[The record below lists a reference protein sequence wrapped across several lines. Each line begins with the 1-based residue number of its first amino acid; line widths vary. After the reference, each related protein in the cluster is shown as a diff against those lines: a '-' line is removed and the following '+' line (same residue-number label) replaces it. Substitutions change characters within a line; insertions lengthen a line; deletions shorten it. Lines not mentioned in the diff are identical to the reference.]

1 MNKLDKDYTNLL
13 QDILDNGH
21 KKETRNGSTISVF
34 GRQIRHKMSDG
45 FPLLTTKKMYMKGII
60 TELLYFLRGETSIEY
75 LVDNGCNIWNGDLS
89 KHHNVNVNDY
99 KKLSKLDLNLYEGG
113 AIYPHQWRNFGSNN
127 YNRKRI
133 TEPFK
138 TSFLT
143 ETHNLISTD
152 NNVGNTYDTLDYG
165 SYIVLDSFKQGERN
179 ETYYKIQ
186 FNVTNTVKNIRKDKL
201 GTNVSDPYKASKN
214 GVACV
219 GEYKKYSEL
228 NIEKLKN
235 IWNGMISR
243 CYNSSNDNYQY
254 YGGKGVHVENR
265 WLCFEYFL
273 SDVTKIKN
281 WDNKLKNWDEY
292 ELDKDIYGDGFRY
305 SLENCCW
312 ISKSD
317 NLKKS
322 KEKFTYVVS
331 NGVDNYEFVN
341 HVDFMDKFKI
351 NNQGNFASMLRGNR
365 PNCEGFVLVKKE
377 KITDGI
383 DQIKELIETLKT
395 NPDSRRMLVTA
406 WNPTQLH
413 DLCLPACHYGFQ
425 VYTRELSLEERI
437 ELVNKSITATD
448 GVNAALLWELSCQ
461 GKSKSKILNALN
473 NSPRNIP
480 TRAISLMWN
489 QRSVDTFLGLPFN
502 IASYGLLLEI
512 IAKTV
517 NMVPDE
523 LIGNLGDVHLYSNH
537 IDQAL
542 EQIGRELRVDERVCM
557 CYENPKLDVSRLQ
570 EGMSDSE
577 FTKVCDE
584 FGIPTRTREPFEL
597 PKLGF
602 NKSSGFFRE
611 LGDDLSLLSHLDI
624 SDFMIENYQSHSTI
638 KAPLSN

>member
-1 MNKLDKDYTNLL
+1 MNNLDKQYTDLL
-13 QDILDNGH
+13 QDILDNGVT
-21 KKETRNGSTISVF
+21 KQDRTGTGTLSIF
-34 GRQIRHKMSDG
+34 GRQIRHKMSEG
-45 FPLLTTKKMYMKGII
+45 FPLLTTKKIPFRLI
-60 TELLYFLRGETSIEY
+60 VTELIYFLGGETSIEY

-99 KKLSKLDLNLYEGG
+99 KELSKLDLNLYEGG

-133 TEPFK
+133 TESFK

-143 ETHNLISTD
+143 ETPNLNSTD
-152 NNVGNTYDTLDYG
+152 NNVGNMYDTLDYG

-351 NNQGNFASMLRGNR
+351 NNQGNFASMLRGDR
-365 PNCEGFVLVKKE
+365 PNCEGWVLVKKE

-383 DQIKELIETLKT
+383 DQIKELIGTLKT

-406 WNPTQLH
+406 WNPSQLH

-425 VYTRELSLEERI
+425 VYTRELSSQERVKLY
-437 ELVNKSITATD
+437 EQKT
-448 GVNAALLWELSCQ
+448 NADTSFFPVLSET
-461 GKSKSKILNALN
+461 LDFH
-473 NSPRNIP
+473 NIP
-480 TRAISLMWN
+480 TRTISLMWN

-512 IAKTV
+512 IAKEV

-523 LIGNLGDVHLYSNH
+523 LIGNLGDTHLYLNH
-537 IDQAL
+537 VDQAK
-542 EQIGRELRVDERVCM
+542 EQIGRKLSLEERHQLALPIWKEKYGPLADMMVMTNVDNTP
-557 CYENPKLDVSRLQ
+557 YKIPK
-570 EGMSDSE
+570 
-577 FTKVCDE
+577 
-584 FGIPTRTREPFEL
+584 RTREPFPL
-597 PKLGF
+597 PKL
-602 NKSSGFFRE
+602 KLDDWYSTQ
-611 LGDDLSLLSHLDI
+611 GDVNNSTEVIMGCLMGLNHGHITLK
-624 SDFMIENYQSHSTI
+624 NYQSHPTI

>member
-1 MNKLDKDYTNLL
+1 MNKLDLDYQNLL
-13 QDILDNGH
+13 KDILENGT
-21 KKETRNGSTISVF
+21 KKETRNGKVLSVF
-34 GRQIRHKMSDG
+34 GRSIRYKFKDG
-45 FPLLTTKKMYMKGII
+45 KFPLITTKKMYFKGIV

-75 LVDNGCNIWNGDLS
+75 LVDNDCNIWNGDLS
-89 KHHNVNVNDY
+89 KHHNVNINDY
-99 KKLSKLDLNLYEGG
+99 KELSKLDLNLYEGG

-143 ETHNLISTD
+143 ETPNLNSTD
-152 NNVGNTYDTLDYG
+152 NNVGKMYDTLDYG

-235 IWNGMISR
+235 IWGGMISR

-292 ELDKDIYGDGFRY
+292 ELDKDIYGDGFKY

-322 KEKFTYVVS
+322 KEKFRYVVS

-341 HVDFMDKFKI
+341 HVDFMGKFKI
-351 NNQGNFASMLRGNR
+351 NNQGNFASMLRGYR
-365 PNCEGFVLVKKE
+365 PNCEGWVLVKKE

-406 WNPTQLH
+406 WNPSQLH

-425 VYTRELSLEERI
+425 VYTRELEPRERLRI
-437 ELVNKSITATD
+437 STNYGNIHDIGANWDVSHKLIDDMCDKW
-448 GVNAALLWELSCQ
+448 GVP
-461 GKSKSKILNALN
+461 K
-473 NSPRNIP
+473 
-480 TRAISLMWN
+480 RAISLMYN
-489 QRSVDTFLGLPFN
+489 ARSQDVPLGTPFN
-502 IASYGLLLEI
+502 LASYGLLLEI
-512 IAKTV
+512 LAKEV

-523 LIGNLGDVHLYSNH
+523 LITNMGDCH
-537 IDQAL
+537 IYLNQIDGVK
-542 EQIGRELRVDERVCM
+542 EQL
-557 CYENPKLDVSRLQ
+557 
-570 EGMSDSE
+570 
-577 FTKVCDE
+577 
-584 FGIPTRTREPFEL
+584 TREPYPL
-597 PKLGF
+597 PTLKHMKTDEFYKAL
-602 NKSSGFFRE
+602 SE
-611 LGDDLSLLSHLDI
+611 DLSLLTHLDNT
-624 SDFMIENYQSHSTI
+624 DFKVENYQSHPTI
-638 KAPLSN
+638 KLPLSN

>member
-13 QDILDNGH
+13 QDILDNGVE
-21 KKETRNGSTISVF
+21 KETRNGGTKSVF
-34 GRQIRHKMSDG
+34 GRQIRHNMKDG
-45 FPLLTTKKMYMKGII
+45 FPLLTTKKMPFKTIV

-99 KKLSKLDLNLYEGG
+99 KELSKLDLNLYEGG

-138 TSFLT
+138 TSFLP
-143 ETHNLISTD
+143 ETPNLFSTD
-152 NNVGNTYDTLDYG
+152 NNVGNVYDTLGYG
-165 SYIVLDSFKQGERN
+165 SYIVLDSFKQGEKN

-186 FNVTNTVKNIRKDKL
+186 FNITNTVKNIRKDKL
-201 GTNVSDPYKASKN
+201 GTNVSDPYKPSKN

-228 NIEKLKN
+228 NNEKLKN

-243 CYNSSNDNYQY
+243 CYNPSNDNYPY
-254 YGGKGVHVENR
+254 YGGKGVYVENR

-273 SDVTKIKN
+273 SDITKIKN
-281 WDNKLKNWDEY
+281 WDNKLKNWGEY
-292 ELDKDIYGDGFRY
+292 ELDKDIYGDGFKY

-312 ISKSD
+312 VSKSD

-331 NGVDNYEFVN
+331 NGVDNYDFVN

-351 NNQGNFASMLRGNR
+351 NNQGNFASMLRGDR
-365 PNCEGFVLVKKE
+365 PNCEGWVLVKKE

-406 WNPTQLH
+406 WNPSQLH

-425 VYTRELSLEERI
+425 VYTRELSLEERTTLFENSKHSEHDNLVKFKDI
-437 ELVNKSITATD
+437 GELDKV
-448 GVNAALLWELSCQ
+448 
-461 GKSKSKILNALN
+461 
-473 NSPRNIP
+473 IP
-480 TRAISLMWN
+480 KRAISLMWN

-512 IAKTV
+512 IAKAV

-537 IDQAL
+537 IEQAK
-542 EQIGRELRVDERVCM
+542 EQIGRELTYHERWNILL
-557 CYENPKLDVSRLQ
+557 ERNGSPLGLDHDNIKQ
-570 EGMSDSE
+570 EVNSS
-577 FTKVCDE
+577 T
-584 FGIPTRTREPFEL
+584 PARTREPFPL
-597 PKLGF
+597 PKLVLM
-602 NKSSGFFRE
+602 KTDEFFKE
-611 LGDDLSLLSHLDI
+611 LGNDLSLIGHLDND
-624 SDFMIENYQSHSTI
+624 DFKIEGYQSHPTI

>member
-1 MNKLDKDYTNLL
+1 MNTLDKKYTNLL
-13 QDILDNGH
+13 QDILDNGV
-21 KKETRNGSTISVF
+21 KKETRNGSTLSVF
-34 GRQIRHKMSDG
+34 GRQIRHKMSEG
-45 FPLLTTKKMYMKGII
+45 FPLITSKKMYFKGIV
-60 TELLYFLRGETSIEY
+60 TELIYFLRGETSIEY

-99 KKLSKLDLNLYEGG
+99 KELSKLDLNLYEGG

-133 TEPFK
+133 TESFK
-138 TSFLT
+138 TIFLT
-143 ETHNLISTD
+143 ETPNLNSTD
-152 NNVGNTYDTLDYG
+152 NNVGNMYDTLDYG

-243 CYNSSNDNYQY
+243 CYNLSNDNYQY

-351 NNQGNFASMLRGNR
+351 NNQGNFASMLRGDR
-365 PNCEGFVLVKKE
+365 PNCEGWVLVKKE

-406 WNPTQLH
+406 WNSSQLH

-425 VYTRELSLEERI
+425 VYTRELSGEERYNWYI
-437 ELVNKSITATD
+437 QKYNKNVSRSGNQFDID
-448 GVNAALLWELSCQ
+448 D
-461 GKSKSKILNALN
+461 ILNSN
-473 NSPRNIP
+473 NIP
-480 TRAISLMWN
+480 TRVISLMFN
-489 QRSVDTFLGLPFN
+489 MRSIDTFLGLPFN

-512 IAKTV
+512 IAKEV
-517 NMVPDE
+517 NMIPDE
-523 LIGNLGDVHLYSNH
+523 LIGNLGDTHLYLNH
-537 IDQAL
+537 IEQAK
-542 EQIGRELRVDERVCM
+542 EQIGTKLTHEER
-557 CYENPKLDVSRLQ
+557 Q
-570 EGMSDSE
+570 EMLKEAMGSTKYQFAIQEQVPFSGGLSE
-577 FTKVCDE
+577 YYDIYK
-584 FGIPTRTREPFEL
+584 IPYRTREPYQL
-597 PKLGF
+597 PTLKHMKTDEF
-602 NKSSGFFRE
+602 YKS
-611 LGDDLSLLSHLDI
+611 LSEDVSLFTHLDNT
-624 SDFMIENYQSHSTI
+624 DFVIEGYQSHSTI